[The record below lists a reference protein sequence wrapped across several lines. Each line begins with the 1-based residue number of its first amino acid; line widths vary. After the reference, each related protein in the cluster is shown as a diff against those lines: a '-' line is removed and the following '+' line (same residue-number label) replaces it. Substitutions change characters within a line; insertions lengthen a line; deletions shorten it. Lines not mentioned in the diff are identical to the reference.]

1 MSTLSTTGGANARA
15 LARIV
20 RRAPRWVGVTSAREV
35 LGLAE
40 RVLLH
45 AGPPLLDPTQPPPA
59 MRHAAVLACL
69 HEGWAASKAAAGRLI
84 QSGEVRLEPGSTHRI
99 STPLVSLVSA
109 STTLAIIDAGELEGS
124 VRWYGFLG
132 TGGGAQMRFGALDY
146 AIVERLKFREH
157 TLQPGFAA
165 LLEAGPLDLLAI
177 ARAGVT
183 EGDDLHN
190 RLSSAT
196 QMLHAVLAS
205 RRIDTPAAN
214 AALVTILEAPLYF
227 LNLWMPACA
236 LMLDGAVGEA
246 GSSLVTRFGANGE
259 QIALQIAGLPE
270 RWFSGPVTLVRGPFM
285 KGAPENP
292 QFPPVTG
299 DSGII
304 DVFGLGGQVLHRAPS
319 LLSAFAPWLAADD
332 TARAKALLCGMH
344 PVLGVA
350 VGLDAAA
357 VATSGRTPVLSTG
370 MVSVDGRGLLGR
382 GLCDV
387 PAAPFIEAV
396 AALSR
401 SALDSSAS
409 C

>member
-1 MSTLSTTGGANARA
+1 MSPLSTTGANARA

-20 RRAPRWVGVTSAREV
+20 RRAPRWVDVAPAREV

-59 MRHAAVLACL
+59 MRNAAVLACL
-69 HEGWAASKAAAGRLI
+69 HEGWATDETAAGQLI
-84 QSGEVRLEPGSTHRI
+84 QNGEVQLEPGSRHRI

-109 STTLAIIDAGELEGS
+109 STTLAIIDAGEDEAS
-124 VRWYGFLG
+124 ARWYGFLG
-132 TGGGAQMRFGALDY
+132 TGGGAQMRFGALDH
-146 AIVERLKFREH
+146 AIVDRLKFREH
-157 TLQPGFAA
+157 TLRPGFAA
-165 LLEAGPLDLLAI
+165 LLEAGPVDLLAI
-177 ARAGVT
+177 ARAGLS

-196 QMLHAVLAS
+196 LVMHAVLAS
-205 RRIDTPAAN
+205 RKIDTPAAN

-236 LMLDGAVGEA
+236 LMLDGAVGET

-259 QIALQIAGLPE
+259 QVALQIAGLPE
-270 RWFSGPVTLVRGPFM
+270 RWFTGPATMVRGPFM

-304 DVFGLGGQVLHRAPS
+304 DAFGLGGQVLHRAPS

-332 TARAKALLCGMH
+332 AARAKALLCGMH

-357 VATSGRTPVLSTG
+357 VAASGRTPLLSTG

-401 SALDSSAS
+401 SALDSSTS

>member
-1 MSTLSTTGGANARA
+1 MSTLSTTGTANARA

-20 RRAPRWVGVTSAREV
+20 RRAPRWVGVASAREV
-35 LGLAE
+35 LGLTE
-40 RVLLH
+40 RLLLH
-45 AGPPLLDPTQPPPA
+45 AGPPLIDPTRPPPA
-59 MRHAAVLACL
+59 MRQAAMLACL
-69 HEGWAASKAAAGRLI
+69 HEGWATNEAVAEQLI

-109 STTLAIIDAGELEGS
+109 STTLAIIDAGEIEAS

-132 TGGGAQMRFGALDY
+132 TGGGAQMRFGTRDL
-146 AIVERLKFREH
+146 AIVDRLKFREH

-165 LLEAGPLDLLAI
+165 LLEAGPVDLLAI
-177 ARAGVT
+177 ARAGLT

-196 QMLHAVLAS
+196 QILHAVLAS
-205 RRIDTPAAN
+205 RKIDTPAAH
-214 AALVTILEAPLYF
+214 AALAVLLEAPLYF

-236 LMLDGAVGEA
+236 LMLDGAVGET

-270 RWFSGPVTLVRGPFM
+270 RWFTGPATLVRGPFM

-292 QFPPVTG
+292 QFPPVAG

-319 LLSAFAPWLAADD
+319 LLSAFAPWLAAEDA
-332 TARAKALLCGMH
+332 ARAKALLYGMH

-350 VGLDAAA
+350 IALDAAA
-357 VATSGRTPVLSTG
+357 VATFGRTPLLSTG
-370 MVSVDGRGLLGR
+370 MVSADGRGLLGR

-387 PAAPFIEAV
+387 SATPFIDAMAV
-396 AALSR
+396 LSR
-401 SALDSSAS
+401 SATSRT
-409 C
+409 

>member
-1 MSTLSTTGGANARA
+1 MNTLSSTSIANMRA

-20 RRAPRWVGVTSAREV
+20 RRAPRWVGVASAREI
-35 LGLAE
+35 LGLGE

-45 AGPPLLDPTQPPPA
+45 AGPSLIDPTKPPPA
-59 MRHAAVLACL
+59 MRNAAVLACL
-69 HEGWAASKAAAGRLI
+69 YEGWAANEAAARQLI

-109 STTLAIIDAGELEGS
+109 STTLAIIDAGEDEAS
-124 VRWYGFLG
+124 ARWYGFLG
-132 TGGGAQMRFGALDY
+132 TGGGAQMRFGALDH
-146 AIVERLKFREH
+146 AIVERLRFREH
-157 TLQPGFAA
+157 TLRPGFAA
-165 LLEAGPLDLLAI
+165 LLEAGPVDLLAI
-177 ARAGVT
+177 ARAGLT

-196 QMLHAVLAS
+196 QVLNAVLAA
-205 RRIDTPAAN
+205 RKIDTPSAL
-214 AALVTILEAPLYF
+214 AALATLLEAPLYF

-236 LMLDGAVGEA
+236 LMLDAAAGEP

-259 QIALQIAGLPE
+259 RVALQIAGLSE
-270 RWFSGPVTLVRGPFM
+270 RWFTGTATLVRGPFM

-304 DVFGLGGQVLHRAPS
+304 DAFGLGGQALHCAPS
-319 LLSAFAPWLAADD
+319 LQSAFAPWLAGDD
-332 TARAKALLCGMH
+332 DARAKALLCGIH

-350 VGLDAAA
+350 MGLDAAA
-357 VATSGRTPVLSTG
+357 VAASGRTPLLSTG

-387 PAAPFIEAV
+387 LAAPFVDAM

-401 SALDSSAS
+401 LAANSIAA